1 MTKTI
6 LTALALAALGGTALA
21 ADLPSR
27 KGPVYA
33 PLAPI
38 FTWTGFY
45 AGVNAG
51 GVFTENTISTV
62 GTAPFTIG
70 NVLAERRPSS
80 ISNDETGFIGG
91 AQIGYNYQIGS
102 VVLGIETDIQYTDIS
117 SRTSRLGTSN
127 ATSVFSQDL
136 DYLGTVRLRAGY
148 AFDRV
153 MVYATGGLAY
163 GDVSN
168 RATFF
173 NAALPGQV
181 DYVGGKSDIKVGFT
195 VGGGVEYAF
204 TNNLSLKAEYL
215 YYDLGKQNVAVNQ
228 VNFALAPGSYV
239 SRMENNGHIVRAG
252 LNYRFSTF

>member
-33 PLAPI
+33 PIAPI

-51 GVFTENTISTV
+51 AVFTENKIRTS

-70 NVLAERRPSS
+70 NVLAERRPSA

-91 AQIGYNYQIGS
+91 AQIGYNYQIGN
-102 VVLGIETDIQYTDIS
+102 VVLGVETDIQYTDIS
-117 SRTSRLGTSN
+117 SRTSRVGTSN
-127 ATSVFSQDL
+127 ANSVFSQDL

-173 NAALPGQV
+173 NAVSPGQV
-181 DYVGGKSDIKVGFT
+181 DYVGSKSDVKVGYT

-228 VNFALAPGSYV
+228 INNALLPGSYV
-239 SRMENNGHIVRAG
+239 SRMENTGHIVRAG
-252 LNYRFSTF
+252 LNYRFNTF

>member
-1 MTKTI
+1 MTKGI
-6 LTALALAALGGTALA
+6 LATLALVALGGTAFA

-33 PLAPI
+33 PVAPI

-45 AGVNAG
+45 VGVNAG
-51 GVFTENTISTV
+51 AVFTDNTIRTS

-80 ISNDETGFIGG
+80 IGNDEVGFIGG
-91 AQIGYNYQIGS
+91 AQVGYNYQIGAL
-102 VVLGIETDIQYTDIS
+102 VLGAEADIQYTDIN
-117 SRTSRLGTSN
+117 SRTSRVGTSGAN
-127 ATSVFSQDL
+127 SVFSQEM
-136 DYLGTVRLRAGY
+136 DYLGTVRLKVGY
-148 AFDRV
+148 AMDRF

-173 NAALPGQV
+173 NAAVPTQV
-181 DYVGGKSDIKVGFT
+181 DYIGRSSDVEVGYAIGAGL
-195 VGGGVEYAF
+195 EYAF

-215 YYDLGKQNVAVNQ
+215 YYDLGTKKVAVNQ
-228 VNFALAPGSYV
+228 QNFALAAGSYV
-239 SRMENNGHIVRAG
+239 SRFDNDGHIVRAG
-252 LNYRFSTF
+252 LNYRFSTY